1 LGTGTLSGA
10 AHAQSGS
17 MLALSEGGKQPISLP
32 NGERRTFIFDGDTV
46 IFTAACQRDG
56 GPLRRMSNYAG
67 LMSMIL

>member
-1 LGTGTLSGA
+1 
-10 AHAQSGS
+10 

-32 NGERRTFIFDGDTV
+32 NGERRTFILDGDTV